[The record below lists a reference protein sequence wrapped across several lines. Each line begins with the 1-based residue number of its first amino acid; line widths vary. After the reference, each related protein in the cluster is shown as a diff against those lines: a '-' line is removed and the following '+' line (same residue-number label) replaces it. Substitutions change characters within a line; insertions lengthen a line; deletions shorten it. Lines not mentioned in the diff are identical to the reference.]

1 MFNPKWYYSAVK
13 SSILGQAKYNIMRN
27 TVKRRH
33 MACCSSRAGF
43 EWPGFIHFCWTRMQS
58 LACLMPHMRACT
70 SLITKC
76 LNGHFQALTRPNKMT
91 NRITT
96 YCKCYDLSRKLL
108 APKKLYY
115 EQNSLILRRHSR
127 LENCNIK
134 LLLQEHHLRSSL
146 KNDERSKI
154 LWKLIYIQDK
164 IAYLNFT
171 SQLVLP
177 FQ

>member
-1 MFNPKWYYSAVK
+1 MARVYTLLLNKNAKLSMSNATYESMHKFN
-13 SSILGQAKYNIMRN
+13 N
-27 TVKRRH
+27 
-33 MACCSSRAGF
+33 
-43 EWPGFIHFCWTRMQS
+43 
-58 LACLMPHMRACT
+58 
-70 SLITKC
+70 KC